1 MTSSTAGSAPARQD
15 RREAICDAAV
25 ELAAAGGNRA
35 VTHHGVDDRLGI
47 ARGSTS
53 YYYRTRRD
61 LLQATVTRLAARSRA
76 ALDSAPVPPSAAA
89 SAPLD
94 AAADFISAYLD
105 ELLGPRRSDALARY
119 ALAADSAVDETV
131 RPALAGCLFSVPAA
145 TELLAGLG
153 AGDPAQAAQDLISL
167 LEGLLFDRLHGNR
180 STLGLRAGTAAGIA
194 DLRPV
199 VHRWLTTAVYRDA

>member
-1 MTSSTAGSAPARQD
+1 MTSSTAGSARARQD

-61 LLQATVTRLAARSRA
+61 LLQATVTRLAVRSRR
-76 ALDSAPVPPSAAA
+76 ALDIAPAQPPAPTGT
-89 SAPLD
+89 PLD
-94 AAADFISAYLD
+94 AAADFITGYLD
-105 ELLGPRRSDALARY
+105 ELLGARRTDALARY

-145 TELLAGLG
+145 TALMDSLG
-153 AGDPAQAAQDLISL
+153 APDPARAAHDLISL

-180 STLGLRAGTAAGIA
+180 STLGIRAGTPAGIA
-194 DLRPV
+194 DLRPA
-199 VHRWLTTAVYRDA
+199 VHRWLTALGHADA